1 LFNKLQRG
9 IKMKKLLLVS
19 SIALLTA
26 CSNVP
31 PGYVGVLVNKVGGDK
46 GVDQKELTPGRYWL
60 TINEELFTFPT
71 FSQTQIWTKDKNE
84 GSPNDDSMSFQTSE
98 GITANSDIGITYHID
113 ESKVSTVFQKYRQG
127 IEEITHTYLRSMV
140 RDGLN
145 TEAARFTTESIN
157 GAGKTE
163 LMNAVKNR
171 VISETKDIGIVIENV
186 YWIGSIRWPEEI
198 VNSINMKVQSIQKTQ
213 QRENEVAQS
222 RAEAEKAIAEARG
235 VAESRL
241 VIARAEAEAIEL
253 RGKALR
259 ANPEIIRLNEV
270 ERWDGKLP
278 TTMIPN
284 ASIPVI
290 GK

>member
-1 LFNKLQRG
+1 
-9 IKMKKLLLVS
+9 MKKLLLVS

>member
-1 LFNKLQRG
+1 
-9 IKMKKLLLVS
+9 MKKLLVS
-19 SIALLTA
+19 SIALALTA
-26 CSNVP
+26 CTNVP

-46 GVDQKELTPGRYWL
+46 GVDQTELTPGRYWL

-71 FSQTQIWTKDKNE
+71 FSQTQIWTRDATE
-84 GSPNDDSMSFQTSE
+84 GSSNDDSMSFQTSE

-113 ESKVSTVFQKYRQG
+113 STKVTTVFQKYRQG
-127 IEEITHTYLRSMV
+127 IDEITHTYLRSMV

-145 TEAARFTTESIN
+145 TEASKFTTESIN

-163 LMNAVKNR
+163 LMTAVKNR
-171 VISETKDIGIVIENV
+171 VIAETQNIGIVIENV

-222 RAEAEKAIAEARG
+222 KAEADKKIAEARG
-235 VAESRL
+235 EAESRL
-241 VIARAEAEAIEL
+241 LIAKAEAEAIEL

-259 ANPEIIRLNEV
+259 SNPEIIRLNEI
-270 ERWDGKLP
+270 ERWNGVLP

-284 ASIPVI
+284 AAIPVI
-290 GK
+290 SK

>member
-1 LFNKLQRG
+1 
-9 IKMKKLLLVS
+9 MKKLLLVS
-19 SIALLTA
+19 SIALLTS

-71 FSQTQIWTKDKNE
+71 FSQTQVWTKDKNE

-145 TEAARFTTESIN
+145 TEAARFTTEAIN

-253 RGKALR
+253 RGKALHTY
-259 ANPEIIRLNEV
+259 PEVIRLNEA
-270 ERWDGKLP
+270 EKWDGKLP